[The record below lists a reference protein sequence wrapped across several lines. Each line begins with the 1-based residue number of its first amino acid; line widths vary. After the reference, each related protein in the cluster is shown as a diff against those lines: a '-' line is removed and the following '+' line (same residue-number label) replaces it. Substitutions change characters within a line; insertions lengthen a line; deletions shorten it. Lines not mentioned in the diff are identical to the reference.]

1 MEKKLHFALVGASG
15 LVGSCLLDEILQHT
29 EASVA
34 IITRRKLGLSNA
46 RCTEIVVDFSNQS
59 ALQETLKGVD
69 AVFVAIGTTQ
79 KKVKGNMA
87 AYRKIDYDIPIA
99 LATTCVANAIPR
111 FLLVSSVGANPH
123 SKNFYLRLKGEVEET
138 IEKMPI
144 PYIGLFQPSVLIGP
158 RPEWR
163 PGEKISQ
170 IVMPLI
176 SFLLPAQYRAIS
188 AKDVAKRM
196 VNEAISDQ
204 KGVKRYTYRAM
215 KKKGAHDW
223 SPLAEKNNLY

>member
-1 MEKKLHFALVGASG
+1 MEKKLHVALIGASG

-34 IITRRKLGLSNA
+34 IISRRKLGLSNA

-59 ALQETLKGVD
+59 ALQEALKGVD
-69 AVFVAIGTTQ
+69 AVLVAIGTTQ
-79 KKVKGNMA
+79 KKVKGDAA
-87 AYRKIDYDIPIA
+87 AYRKIDFDIPIA
-99 LATTCVANAIPR
+99 LATACVANAIPR

-138 IEKMPI
+138 VEKMPI
-144 PYIGLFQPSVLIGP
+144 AYIGLFQPSVLIGP

-170 IVMPLI
+170 LVMPLI
-176 SFLLPAQYRAIS
+176 SFLLPVVYRPIN
-188 AKDVAKRM
+188 AKTVAEAM
-196 VNEAISDQ
+196 VHEAISD
-204 KGVKRYTYRAM
+204 KRGVIRYTYRGM
-215 KKKGAHDW
+215 KK
-223 SPLAEKNNLY
+223 

>member
-1 MEKKLHFALVGASG
+1 MEKKLHVALIGASG
-15 LVGSCLLDEILQHT
+15 LVGSCLLDEILQNT

-34 IITRRKLGLSNA
+34 IITRRKLGLGNA

-59 ALQETLKGVD
+59 ALQEALKGVD
-69 AVFVAIGTTQ
+69 SLFVAIGTTQ
-79 KKVKGNMA
+79 KKVKGDTA
-87 AYRKIDYDIPIA
+87 AYRKIDHDIPIA
-99 LATTCVANAIPR
+99 LAKACLANAIPR
-111 FLLVSSVGANPH
+111 FLLVSSVGANTR
-123 SKNFYLRLKGEVEET
+123 SKNFYLKLKGEVEET

-176 SFLLPAQYRAIS
+176 SFLLPAQYRSIS
-188 AKDVAKRM
+188 AKDVAKCM
-196 VNEAISDQ
+196 VREGISEQ
-204 KGVKRYTYRAM
+204 NGVKRYTYRAM
-215 KKKGAHDW
+215 
-223 SPLAEKNNLY
+223 EK